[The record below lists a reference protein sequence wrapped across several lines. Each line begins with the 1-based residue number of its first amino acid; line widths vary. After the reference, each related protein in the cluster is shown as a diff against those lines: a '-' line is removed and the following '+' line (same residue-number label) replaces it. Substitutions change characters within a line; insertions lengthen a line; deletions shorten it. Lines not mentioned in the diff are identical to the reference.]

1 VTQSVF
7 GIRKFKPDD
16 IPLVAALWL
25 RTWRDTDR
33 NAPDSLLAYFNR
45 IYFENPW
52 LDLNIPALVHVS
64 GDGEI
69 DGFVGIIPRPMSL
82 NGRNIL
88 AAVSCGMMVAAKA
101 RGRGIGLALRERS
114 FQGPQDLLFTDGAA
128 ETARGVWEKAG
139 GQSCLLYSCRW
150 SRTLRPA
157 ASLVGKLRRRIGA
170 AATPFHYAAT
180 LVDRLA
186 LRSPFGA
193 YRLPENNCE
202 AIEVD
207 NTADILRLRASLE
220 QSGGLLVP
228 TYDNQSF
235 DLLLAETAAASARGE
250 LEKVIVTDASGQRI
264 GWYVYFAKPQGIGDV
279 MQVGGHPQH
288 IAAVI
293 GHMMNRARD
302 QGLVALEGQ
311 LDARYARELTNA
323 RCNFRFVSSFFAY
336 SQDPEI
342 MRALHSGQT
351 SLSRLDGEWW
361 LHFADGPW

>member
-1 VTQSVF
+1 VF
-7 GIRKFKPDD
+7 RIRDFRLDD
-16 IPLVAALWL
+16 IPQVAGLWM
-25 RTWRDTDR
+25 RTWREPGRD
-33 NAPDSLLAYFNR
+33 APDSLLAYFKR

-52 LDLNIPALVHVS
+52 VELNVPALVHETV
-64 GDGEI
+64 DGEI

-88 AAVSCGMMVAAKA
+88 VAVSCGMMVAPEA

-128 ETARGVWEKAG
+128 ETARSVWEKAG
-139 GQSCLLYSCRW
+139 GQSCSLYSCRW

-157 ASLVGKLRRRIGA
+157 ANLVGKLRRRIGIVA
-170 AATPFHYAAT
+170 APFHYAAV
-180 LVDRLA
+180 LVDSLA
-186 LRSPFGA
+186 MRSPFGA
-193 YRLPENNCE
+193 YRLPRNNCD

-207 NTADILRLRASLE
+207 ETAAILRQRDSMD
-220 QSGGLLVP
+220 QSNGLAP
-228 TYDNQSF
+228 IYDEQSF
-235 DLLLAETAAASARGE
+235 DWLLAETAKARSRGE
-250 LEKVIVTDASGQRI
+250 LEKVIVTDESGQRV
-264 GWYVYFAKPQGIGDV
+264 GWYVYFAKRHGIGDV
-279 MQVGGHPQH
+279 MQIGGDPEH
-288 IAAVI
+288 IEAVI

-302 QGLVALEGQ
+302 KGSVALEGQ

-323 RCNFRFVSSFFAY
+323 RCNFRFTSSFFAY

-342 MRALHSGQT
+342 MCAVHSGQT

>member
-1 VTQSVF
+1 VF
-7 GIRKFKPDD
+7 RIREFRPDD
-16 IPLVAALWL
+16 IPQVAGLWL
-25 RTWRDTDR
+25 RTWRESSGDT
-33 NAPDSLLAYFNR
+33 PDNLLAYFNR

-52 LDLNIPALVHVS
+52 VDLNVPALVHESV
-64 GDGEI
+64 DGEI

-88 AAVSCGMMVAAKA
+88 VAVSCGMMVAPKV
-101 RGRGIGLALRERS
+101 RGRGIGVALRERS

-139 GQSCLLYSCRW
+139 GESCLLYSCRW

-157 ASLVGKLRRRIGA
+157 ANLVEKLRRRIGVA
-170 AATPFHYAAT
+170 AAPFHYGAI

-193 YRLPENNCE
+193 YRLPKNNCA
-202 AIEVD
+202 AIEVGE
-207 NTADILRLRASLE
+207 TADILRLRDSLY
-220 QSGGLLVP
+220 QSAGLLMP
-228 TYDNQSF
+228 TYDDQSF
-235 DLLLAETAAASARGE
+235 DWLLAETAEARSRGE
-250 LEKVIVTDASGQRI
+250 LEKVIVIDASGQRI
-264 GWYVYFAKPQGIGDV
+264 GWYVYFAKPHGISDV
-279 MQVGGHPQH
+279 MQIGGHPEH
-288 IAAVI
+288 IEAVI

-302 QGLVALEGQ
+302 KGSVALEGQ

-323 RCNFRFVSSFFAY
+323 GCNFRFASSFFAY

-342 MRALHSGQT
+342 MRAVHSGQT